1 MSKLVAPIFF
11 EPVYRDYLWG
21 GNKIAERFG
30 RDPTTVPSPPV
41 AESWEVSDRAEGMS
55 RTAEGE
61 TLAELIAEH
70 GAALIGS
77 EAERFPLL
85 VKILDANKV
94 LSVQVHPDDETA
106 ATCGGEAKTEMWYIL
121 DAEPGAAVYCG
132 LQDGV
137 DESTLRAAIAEGTA
151 GSVEALL
158 NKIEVHQGETV
169 YVPGGRVHA
178 IAAGCLIL
186 EVQQNS
192 NTTYRLFDWGRG
204 REEHVEQGMAVVR
217 WDDENDITPEP
228 LPLEVVESNEHL
240 SADLLVDCAHFR
252 VERYRGSASFTLGEP
267 GRFEVLFIASGGAQ
281 VGPTEMRPGQSCLVP
296 ACLDEVQIGL
306 EDAELLRVLG
316 PR

>member
-1 MSKLVAPIFF
+1 
-11 EPVYRDYLWG
+11 VYRDYLWG

-30 RDPTTVPSPPV
+30 RDPATVPPPPV

-55 RTAEGE
+55 RTASGE
-61 TLAELIAEH
+61 SLAELIAEH
-70 GAALIGS
+70 GADLIGS

-132 LQDGV
+132 LKDGV

-151 GSVEALL
+151 GAVEALL
-158 NKIEVHQGETV
+158 NKIEVHKGETV

-178 IAAGCLIL
+178 IASGCLIL

-228 LPLEVVESNEHL
+228 QPLAGFEAGGPLRAE
-240 SADLLVDCAHFR
+240 LLVDCPHFR
-252 VERYRGSASFTLGEP
+252 VERYHGSATVTLGEA
-267 GRFEVLFIASGGAQ
+267 GRFEVFFLASGSAQ
-281 VGPTEMRPGQSCLVP
+281 IDQTGMRPGQSCLLP
-296 ACLDEVQIGL
+296 ACLPEVRLAL
-306 EDAELLRVLG
+306 EEGELLRVLG
-316 PR
+316 PTDIS